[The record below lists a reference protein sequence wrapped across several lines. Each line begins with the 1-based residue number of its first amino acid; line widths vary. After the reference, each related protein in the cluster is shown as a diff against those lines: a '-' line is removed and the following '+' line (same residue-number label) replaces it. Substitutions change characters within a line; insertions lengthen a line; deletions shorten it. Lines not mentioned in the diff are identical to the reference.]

1 MSNHTAALDAA
12 KLNAD
17 VFVPVWDVVGSID
30 AYAIVQTP
38 RGHLRHVSE
47 APARV
52 AATVQQE
59 VDDLFLPG
67 STARL
72 SHRGR
77 ITREQ
82 RAAWGGPSFS
92 PGDYPTPVRGRRD

>member
-1 MSNHTAALDAA
+1 MSNRTAALDAA
-12 KLNAD
+12 KPNAD

-30 AYAIVQTP
+30 AYAIVRTP
-38 RGHLRHVSE
+38 CGSVRHVSE
-47 APARV
+47 APTRV
-52 AATVQQE
+52 AATVQEE
-59 VDDLFLPG
+59 VDDLYPPG

-82 RAAWGGPSFS
+82 RAA
-92 PGDYPTPVRGRRD
+92 